1 MTPPLR
7 TLVAHALRDRLAE
20 LANRPETDRAGTDE
34 LVHDLRVA
42 VKEFRAYLDLLQPAA
57 GDDFCAREH
66 RRLQAVA
73 RNLAEDRDP
82 LVIRQTIERLAQKH
96 AKITS
101 RHSLHRMLLH
111 LGEERVRSR
120 AQPPPVQRAIGVL
133 AKTAG
138 GIRRRLHARLS
149 DTVLLDAFR
158 QEYRQARKLTRK
170 HRDAPDMKNWHR
182 WRKQVKA
189 LHYQAACLS
198 PIRPGKLTRLAR
210 QTWKLQALLGKH
222 HDLHLTRTRLRRLRI
237 DPINEPCRKRT
248 LHLIDAELKRIEKKA
263 GRTTRSLFKRP
274 AREFA
279 ASLTRAKEA

>member
-20 LANRPETDRAGTDE
+20 LVDRPETDRAGTDE

-42 VKEFRAYLDLLQPAA
+42 VKEFRASLDLLEPSA
-57 GDDFCAREH
+57 GDAFCSREH
-66 RRLQAVA
+66 RRLQEVA

-82 LVIRQTIERLAQKH
+82 LVIRQTIERLAHKH
-96 AKITS
+96 AKITT
-101 RHSLHRMLLH
+101 RHSLYRMLLH

-120 AQPPPVQRAIGVL
+120 MKPPAVQRAFGVL
-133 AKTAG
+133 TQSAG
-138 GIRRRLHARLS
+138 SIRRRLHAGMT
-149 DTVLLDAFR
+149 DAVLLEAFR
-158 QEYRQARKLTRK
+158 EQYRQARKLTRK
-170 HRDAPDMKNWHR
+170 YRDDPDMERWHR

-198 PIRPGKLTRLAR
+198 PLRPGKLTRLASR
-210 QTWKLQALLGKH
+210 TWKLQALLGKH
-222 HDLHLTRTRLRRLRI
+222 HDLHLARTRLRRLRI
-237 DPINEPCRKRT
+237 DPVNEPCRKRT

-263 GRTTRSLFKRP
+263 NRTTRGLFKRS

-279 ASLTRAKEA
+279 ASLTGTA

>member
-1 MTPPLR
+1 MTPPIR

-42 VKEFRAYLDLLQPAA
+42 VKEFRAYLELLRPSA
-57 GDDFCAREH
+57 GDAFCGREH
-66 RRLQAVA
+66 RRLQTVA

-96 AKITS
+96 AKITT

-120 AQPPPVQRAIGVL
+120 VKPPPVQRAIGVL
-133 AKTAG
+133 TKSAG
-138 GIRRRLHARLS
+138 AIRRRLHARMT
-149 DTVLLDAFR
+149 DAVLLEAFR
-158 QEYRQARKLTRK
+158 QQYRQARKLTRK

-198 PIRPGKLTRLAR
+198 PLRPGKLTRLAR
-210 QTWKLQALLGKH
+210 HTWKLQALLGKH

-248 LHLIDAELKRIEKKA
+248 LHLIDAERKRIEKKA
-263 GRTTRSLFKRP
+263 SRTTRGLFKRS

-279 ASLTRAKEA
+279 ALLTRAE